1 MRLRPDEIRVLV
13 VEDHPLYRVALEAAI
28 GRHDALTVVAAV
40 GEATAAIE
48 MLTLHEPDVVVL
60 DMGLPDHDGYW
71 VLGEIGRMQ
80 SSARVLVL
88 SGDESPQSVSRALA
102 AGAAG
107 YMIKDVEGDAICSA
121 ILAVA
126 RGEDVVARRLQRGV
140 TAELRRLAQQPA
152 PLLTRREREALSLA
166 ADGRSTAE
174 IALLLH
180 VSAATVKTHLAN
192 AYRKLGV
199 SDRAAAV
206 AEGARRGLID
216 LERRGAAR
224 SPR

>member
-1 MRLRPDEIRVLV
+1 
-13 VEDHPLYRVALEAAI
+13 
-28 GRHDALTVVAAV
+28 
-40 GEATAAIE
+40 

-140 TAELRRLAQQPA
+140 TAERRRLAQQPA